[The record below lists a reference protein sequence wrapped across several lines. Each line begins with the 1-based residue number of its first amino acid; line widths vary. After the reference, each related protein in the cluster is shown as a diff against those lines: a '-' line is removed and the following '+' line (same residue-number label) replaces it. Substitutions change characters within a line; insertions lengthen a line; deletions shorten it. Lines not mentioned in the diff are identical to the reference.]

1 MNEQWLY
8 LLPDGQWEQG
18 AHWPTLHGM
27 TGQAALTHADLAS
40 AGQALQGTAVRVV
53 LAQELLA
60 WHRSPAVRKRLG
72 RQALGYAME
81 EQLCA
86 PLETLHL
93 AFGECDNAHRRAVQS
108 IDRHLFERLLGL
120 LAAHGIDA
128 LSVHV
133 DADLLPGDEAGA
145 WWIAGRWLL
154 GGGLAPRLALSGAD
168 AQVLVAELAHL
179 QWHPDSQPYL
189 LAAQLPDAID
199 LRQGAFRRRRTYW
212 PWAGL
217 ALGVLAFAVLG
228 VGLEHHYHVAEQ
240 QVNAA
245 RLAAQQ
251 QALAVPA
258 APAPTRVQQLAPL
271 AEHLVAS
278 AGLYFEQAR
287 WQVREGWRV
296 QVLAADFVALE
307 RLRER
312 QPDLALD
319 DASSTDD
326 GVRARLNWPVGKGLL
341 PAAQASFSPARL
353 KADAE
358 QAGVRVEGLQLRQG
372 QAVFTARAQAP
383 VLLDWLHRL
392 ELAGGRFQAMELER
406 VEQQLT
412 VRATLE
418 VAH

>member
-1 MNEQWLY
+1 MNEPWLY
-8 LLPDGQWEQG
+8 LLPDGQLEQG
-18 AHWPTLHGM
+18 AQWPTLYSVP
-27 TGQAALTHADLAS
+27 GQTTLLHADLAG
-40 AGQALQGTAVRVV
+40 AGQVLQGVAVRVV

-60 WHRSPAVRKRLG
+60 WHHCPAVGRRLA
-72 RQALGYAME
+72 RQAQGYALE
-81 EQLCA
+81 DQLCA
-86 PLETLHL
+86 PLESLHL
-93 AFGECDNAHRRAVQS
+93 AFGACDTAQRRAVQS
-108 IDRHLFERLLGL
+108 IDRQLFERLLGL

-154 GGGLAPRLALSGAD
+154 GGGQAPRLALSGAD
-168 AQVLVAELAHL
+168 AQVLAAQLTHL

-217 ALGVLAFAVLG
+217 AVSVLAFAVLG
-228 VGLEHHYHVAEQ
+228 VGLEHHYHAAEQ

-245 RLAAQQ
+245 RIAAQQ

-271 AEHLVAS
+271 ADHLVAS
-278 AGLYFEQAR
+278 AGLYLEQAR
-287 WQVREGWRV
+287 WQLREGWRV
-296 QVLAADFVALE
+296 QLLAVDFAALE

-358 QAGVRVEGLQLRQG
+358 QVGVRVEGLQLRQG
-372 QAVFTARAQAP
+372 QAVFTAQAQAP
-383 VLLDWLHRL
+383 ELLDWLHRL

-406 VEQQLT
+406 AEQLLR

-418 VAH
+418 VGH